1 MKNKSLLMTEGNI
14 QQKMIQ
20 FAIPIFLGDLFQQF
34 YNVVDALIVGNVLG
48 KDALAAVTSTGSLIF
63 LLVGFFGGMFSGVG
77 VVISKLFGAGDEEKV
92 RRAVGTAVA
101 FGFVSGCVLTVIGVA
116 FTPSILRL
124 MGTPDE
130 VFVNSAAYIR
140 TYFMGIIF
148 VIMYNTANGI
158 FRAIGDSR
166 HPLYYLMIS
175 SVVNVI
181 LDIVFVAV
189 LDMGVRGAAIATVIS
204 QGVSVVLAFRRLLTI
219 KDVYRVEWKFIRL
232 DKKLIGQM
240 LRIGIPAGVQNS
252 VIALA
257 NVVVQSN
264 INSFGSAAMAGCG
277 AYAKVEGF
285 AFIPITSFSMSLTTF
300 ISQNI
305 GAGKYDRVKKGA
317 RFGVLASVI
326 LAEIIGIIFYL
337 FAPELIGL
345 FDKDPEVIRYGVG
358 RAEIDAVFF
367 CLLACSHAMAG
378 VFRGAGKSLVPMIV
392 MLACWCVIRV
402 TYITIITHFIHEI
415 EVIYWAYP
423 LTWSLSSITFIIYY
437 FKSNWVRSIEQ

>member
-1 MKNKSLLMTEGNI
+1 MFQL
-14 QQKMIQ
+14 
-20 FAIPIFLGDLFQQF
+20 FLC
-34 YNVVDALIVGNVLG
+34 
-48 KDALAAVTSTGSLIF
+48 
-63 LLVGFFGGMFSGVG
+63 

-101 FGFVSGCVLTVIGVA
+101 FGLLSGCILTIIGVV

-124 MGTPDE
+124 MGTPED
-130 VFVNSAAYIR
+130 VFTDSAAYVR
-140 TYFMGIIF
+140 TYFTGIIF

-158 FRAIGDSR
+158 FRAVGDSK

-181 LDIVFVAV
+181 LDILFVAG
-189 LDMGVRGAAIATVIS
+189 LGMGVEGAAIATVIS
-204 QGVSVVLAFRRLLTI
+204 QGVSVVLAFRRLMTV
-219 KDVYRVEWKFIRL
+219 KDVYRVERKAIRI

-240 LRIGIPAGVQNS
+240 LRVGVPAGVQNS

-257 NVVVQSN
+257 NLVVQAN

-305 GAGKYDRVKKGA
+305 GAGQYDRVKKGA
-317 RFGVLASVI
+317 RFGVLTSVI
-326 LAEIIGIIFYL
+326 LAEIIGIIFFL

-345 FDKDPEVIRYGVG
+345 FDRDPEVIRYGAG

-367 CLLACSHAMAG
+367 FLLACSHAMAG
-378 VFRGAGKSLVPMIV
+378 VFRGAGKSFVPMVV

-402 TYITIITHFIHEI
+402 TYITIITSFINEI

-423 LTWSLSSITFIIYY
+423 LTWSLSSILFIIYY
-437 FKSNWVRSIEQ
+437 FKSNWMRAIEK